1 MNVSTLKLANNSKAE
16 QIRICVNPLMN
27 RLEIGQCSLFAN
39 KFVAR
44 YTQLYV
50 LPMNVVLTL
59 LKNYVLAN
67 CNAICI

>member
-1 MNVSTLKLANNSKAE
+1 
-16 QIRICVNPLMN
+16 MN
-27 RLEIGQCSLFAN
+27 RLEIEQCSLFAS

-50 LPMNVVLTL
+50 LPMNIVITL
-59 LKNYVLAN
+59 FKNYVLAN